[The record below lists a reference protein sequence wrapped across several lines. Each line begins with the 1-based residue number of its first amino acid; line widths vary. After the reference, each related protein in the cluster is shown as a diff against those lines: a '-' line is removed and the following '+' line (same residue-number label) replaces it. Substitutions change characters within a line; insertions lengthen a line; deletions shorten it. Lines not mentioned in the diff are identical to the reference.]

1 MSSRKSK
8 KFRLKEEV
16 TEKFILNPVSPKD
29 EFLYRWLEDAL
40 IDPGLEFTN
49 IAKKY
54 LRLRLF
60 DEEES

>member
-1 MSSRKSK
+1 M
-8 KFRLKEEV
+8 
-16 TEKFILNPVSPKD
+16 IQD

-40 IDPGLEFTN
+40 IDPGLESTN

-60 DEEES
+60 DEEESWEERKVEERIQVN